1 MKRKLADI
9 ERFLHHKWVAFQG
22 MDFIPTDPVSVPHAF
37 SKPQDIEIA
46 GFFAALF
53 AWGNRTTIINKSN
66 ELMGWMDK
74 QPHDFCLHAS
84 AAELKKIAQFR
95 HRTFTGDDILYFIE
109 FFHHHYTQQ
118 PSLESA
124 FTAGMQPGDATV
136 ENGLVHFSRY
146 FFSLEHLKRTE
157 KHISSPARHSACKR
171 LNMYL
176 RWMVRNDRIDFGLW
190 KNIRPAQ
197 LVCPLDLHV
206 HRVARKLG
214 LLHRPVADWKAAL
227 ELTEFLA
234 RLDPQDPVKFDLVL
248 FTLGAEERY

>member
-1 MKRKLADI
+1 
-9 ERFLHHKWVAFQG
+9 

-53 AWGNRTTIINKSN
+53 AWGNRTTIIQKSR
-66 ELMGWMDK
+66 ELMGWMDM

-95 HRTFTGDDILYFIE
+95 HRTFNGDDILYFIE
-109 FFHHHYTQQ
+109 FFHHHYMQH

-124 FTAGMQPGDATV
+124 FTAGMHPGDATV
-136 ENGLVHFSRY
+136 EQALVHFKRS
-146 FFSLEHLKRTE
+146 FFALEHLKRTE
-157 KHISSPARHSACKR
+157 KHISSPAQQSACKR
-171 LNMYL
+171 LNMFL
-176 RWMVRNDRIDFGLW
+176 RWMVRKDKIDFGLW
-190 KNIRPAQ
+190 KGISPSQ

-214 LLHRPVADWKAAL
+214 LVQRPAADWKAAL

-234 RLDPQDPVKFDLVL
+234 RLDPHDPVKFDLVL
-248 FTLGAEERY
+248 FTLGAEERF